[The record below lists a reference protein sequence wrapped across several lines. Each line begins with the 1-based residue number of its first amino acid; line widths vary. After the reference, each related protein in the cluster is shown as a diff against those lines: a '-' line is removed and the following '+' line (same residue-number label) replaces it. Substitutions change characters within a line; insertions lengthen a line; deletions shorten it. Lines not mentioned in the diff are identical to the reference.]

1 MKRDA
6 NLILAARMADIEA
19 FHVMDVQN
27 RAHELEAAGRRIV
40 HMEIGQPDFAAP
52 PLVAEAAI
60 EAIRRRRLGYT
71 PSIGIPEL
79 RQAISDFY
87 RERLGVTV
95 LSSRI
100 VVTAG
105 ASGAFLL
112 TLAALV
118 DPGGEVLMPDPCYPC
133 NRHFVRLFEGR
144 PRAIPV
150 DENQHYQLADADI
163 RSHCTRAPRGVLL
176 AAPSNQTATMIQRE
190 ELRATIAAVR
200 RTGGQDVLDGLS
212 YDGAGAIT
220 WFPRCARWD
229 FAFP

>member
-1 MKRDA
+1 MKRDT

-27 RAHELEAAGRRIV
+27 RAHELEAVGIRIV
-40 HMEIGQPDFAAP
+40 PMEIGPPDFAEP

-60 EAIRRRRLGYT
+60 EAIRQRRLGYT
-71 PSIGIPEL
+71 ASIGIPEL

-87 RERLGVTV
+87 RDRLGVAV
-95 LSSRI
+95 PSSRI

-112 TLAALV
+112 ALGALV
-118 DPGGEVLMPDPCYPC
+118 DPGDEVLMPDPCYPC

-150 DENQHYQLADADI
+150 DESQHYQLADADI
-163 RSHCTRAPRGVLL
+163 RSHWSPATRGVLL
-176 AAPSNQTATMIQRE
+176 ASPSNPTGTMIPRG
-190 ELRATIAAVR
+190 ELRAIIASAR
-200 RTGGQDVLDGLS
+200 RSGGFVIVDEMYQVVV
-212 YDGAGAIT
+212 YDA
-220 WFPRCARWD
+220 
-229 FAFP
+229 